1 LLKFFEMKSIS
12 LLLFLLI
19 CSLQSFTQTVK
30 TKAEKMLAYTDS
42 INNEILTEGEYR
54 NYYLIHEVNLE
65 SNRRAIGKQYT
76 NIKFY
81 YRQFQDKV
89 VESAGGVDFIDIKEP
104 PIKVTV
110 DYNISAS
117 VRYLYEYYFNRRS
130 ELMYVSS
137 LEITDSCR
145 KEFLFY
151 EKGKLIFVRNCTLT
165 SCNREKN
172 PTVKNINEENIFLMA
187 NVNDISKDFNAVQLK
202 EAKKKL
208 ANAQQYLT
216 MFDQLLL
223 IEKTDK

>member
-1 LLKFFEMKSIS
+1 MKNIS

-42 INNEILTEGEYR
+42 INNEMALEGEYR
-54 NYYLIHEVNLE
+54 NYYLIHEVKLE

-76 NIKFY
+76 HIKFY

-89 VESAGGVDFIDIKEP
+89 VESGNSVDFIDIKEP

-110 DYNISAS
+110 EYNISAS
-117 VRYLYEYYFNRRS
+117 VKYLYEYYFNRQS

-145 KEFLFY
+145 KEFLFF
-151 EKGKLIFVRNCTLT
+151 EKDKLFFCKKCKLT
-165 SCNREKN
+165 ACNMENN
-172 PTVKNINEENIFLMA
+172 PLVKNAIEENTFLMA
-187 NVNDISKDFNAVQLK
+187 EVKDISKDFSTEQLK